1 MKKDLIK
8 SFLVYGLGDAFS
20 KLVPFILL
28 PFFTEVLLPAEYGV
42 LEVINTIVLILA
54 VLGRVQLDTSLQRFF
69 YEEEKQNELVSTIF
83 WTIVYLSLIL
93 GITCFLFSDQ
103 LSEIIFKTTEHSFVI
118 KMACIVVLFV
128 NINSYFSI
136 ICRYLNMPLYFTFI
150 TFFGVLLN
158 GLLSLYLV
166 YFLKIGLIGILYGQ
180 ILGFVTTSCLFMILC
195 RKYIKFNFT
204 KSIFNKALKF
214 SIPSFPAAILAVF
227 NMHINKFVML
237 YFLTSASIGV
247 YSIALNLGSGVNIIV
262 GAFSLVWYPFM
273 YKNYKETSGKKLIHD
288 IYYLACF
295 VIMNI
300 IIVISCFVED
310 LLPFLI
316 KNTAYHDSFYLVA
329 AVALCFFYRIIK
341 YILDSSM
348 LIEKKTIYITY
359 QYIVTLFIN
368 ILFLFLLIEAFQL
381 IGVIIALVLATITS
395 ILMSFY
401 FMKKMKIF
409 SFKGNVLFLTMLCST
424 VVVFLNL
431 LCDFD
436 LLYRILFV
444 LSSVLISFLVIKGS
458 YKMSLGN
465 LIFFNKVRK

>member
-20 KLVPFILL
+20 KLVPFLLL
-28 PFFTEVLLPAEYGV
+28 PFFTEVLLLEEYGV
-42 LEVINTIVLILA
+42 LEIINTIILILA

-69 YEEEKQNELVSTIF
+69 YEEKKQNELVSTVF
-83 WTIVYLSLIL
+83 WAIVCLTFIL
-93 GITCFLFSDQ
+93 GIVGFLFSDS
-103 LSEIIFKTTEHSFVI
+103 LSQIIFETSEYSYLI
-118 KMACIVVLFV
+118 KMACIVVLFI

-136 ICRYLNMPLYFTFI
+136 ICRYLNMPLYFTII

-166 YFLKIGLIGILYGQ
+166 YVLKIGLVGILYGQ
-180 ILGFVTTSCLFMILC
+180 ILGFVTTSILFMVLC
-195 RKYIKFNFT
+195 RNYIRFNFT
-204 KSIFNKALKF
+204 KPIFIKALQF
-214 SIPSFPAAILAVF
+214 AMPSFPAAILAVF

-273 YKNYKETSGKKLIHD
+273 YKNYNETSGKKLIYD

-300 IIVISCFVED
+300 IIVIACFVED

-316 KNTAYHDSFYLVA
+316 KNTTYHDSFYLVA
-329 AVALCFFYRIIK
+329 AVSLCFFYRIIK

-348 LIEKKTIYITY
+348 LIEKKTVFITY
-359 QYIVTLFIN
+359 QYIVTLLVN
-368 ILFLFLLIEAFQL
+368 ILFLFLLIQGFEL
-381 IGVIIALVLATITS
+381 VGVIIALVLATITS

-409 SFKGNVLFLTMLCST
+409 SFKADVLFLTMLYST
-424 VVVFLNL
+424 IVVFINL
-431 LCDFD
+431 RYDFEFI
-436 LLYRILFV
+436 YRVLFV
-444 LSSVLISFLVIKGS
+444 LVTAIISFLVIKS
-458 YKMSLGN
+458 RYKLSLAN
-465 LIFFNKVRK
+465 LNFLKKIS